1 MSMSTFLVIGV
12 LFLAWVFIK
21 RVVPFLIV
29 RVLGRT
35 ALKKVGEAA
44 LAKAPDQIQYIRAA
58 APQWKD
64 DATMQQQA
72 TALLRA
78 GFNDLGTF
86 GVDKMPG
93 ALIRILFQPQT
104 YVTAQVC
111 EHPRTGGWTEFATR
125 YSNGSSDFLTTLPDQ
140 GITPPPFARTIRAD
154 KNTPADRLYQQHLAQ
169 RQSSGIKPVAAS
181 QVVHEMED
189 AYMRYM
195 VWMANKGLTPEEVAH
210 VTAKWAKAKAA
221 AAGQS

>member
-1 MSMSTFLVIGV
+1 MSMSTFAVIGV
-12 LFLAWVFIK
+12 LFLAWAFVK
-21 RVVPFLIV
+21 P
-29 RVLGRT
+29 VLPALLARQVGRF

-44 LAKAPDQIQYIRAA
+44 LAKTAEQIQFTPAA
-58 APQWKD
+58 TPQWTD
-64 DATMQQQA
+64 EATMQQQA
-72 TALLRA
+72 APLLRA

-93 ALIRILFQPQT
+93 VLIRVLFQPQT
-104 YVTAQVC
+104 YVTAQIC

-125 YSNGSSDFLTTLPDQ
+125 YSDGSSDFLTTLPDQ
-140 GITPPPFARTIRAD
+140 GIVPPPFARTLRAD
-154 KNTPADRLYQQHLAQ
+154 KSTPTDRLYQQHLAQ
-169 RQSSGIKPVAAS
+169 RKSSGIKPVAAS

-189 AYMRYM
+189 AYMRYR
-195 VWMANKGLTPEEVAH
+195 VWMSNKGLSPEEVAH